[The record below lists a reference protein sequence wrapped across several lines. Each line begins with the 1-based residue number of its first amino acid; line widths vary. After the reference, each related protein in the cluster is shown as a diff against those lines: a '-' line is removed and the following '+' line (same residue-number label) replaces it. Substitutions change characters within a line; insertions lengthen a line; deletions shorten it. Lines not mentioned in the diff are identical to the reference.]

1 MNTRIHIQEELNG
14 LNSQLPSET
23 SGTPYSVPD
32 GYFESFAASV
42 LSKISAVAELS
53 AREEIAQLS
62 PLLAG
67 ISRKMPY
74 ELPDQFFQTL
84 DEDLEL
90 IMAEEEESVTLSLI
104 SKDMPFEVPAGY
116 FNNLPQ
122 QVLEKL
128 PAKDAKVIHMRSRK
142 WMHVAVAAMFAGVIA
157 ISGLLYFN
165 GKKNDVAVDNPKWV
179 ANKLKNVSDRDLDE
193 FVKTT
198 DLDAASTVTAQ
209 NKSVKTA
216 EVKKLLQDVS
226 DNELDA
232 FLNQVPVAEEELAI
246 N

>member
-23 SGTPYSVPD
+23 SGTPYSVPE
-32 GYFESFAASV
+32 GYFEGFAASV
-42 LSKISAVAELS
+42 LSKIRAVPELS
-53 AREEIAQLS
+53 AREEIAELS

-84 DEDLEL
+84 DEDLL
-90 IMAEEEESVTLSLI
+90 FIMADEEESVTLSMI
-104 SKDMPFEVPAGY
+104 KKDMPFEVPAGY
-116 FNNLPQ
+116 FNDLPQ

-128 PAKDAKVIHMRSRK
+128 PSQGAKVIHMSSRK
-142 WMHVAVAAMFAGVIA
+142 WMRVAVAAIFVGVIT

-165 GKKNDVAVDNPKWV
+165 GKNDVTVDNPQWV
-179 ANKLKNVSDRDLDE
+179 AKKLKNVSDRDLDE

-198 DLDAASTVTAQ
+198 DLNASSSVTAQ